1 MKVDRMTMAHGLEA
15 RVPFLDH
22 SLAEVTARIHPSVL
36 FEGKRTKAV
45 LRAVAKKLLPDTIVQ
60 RRQHG
65 FIVPLSGWFS
75 GDFVS
80 YVRGLLAPATI
91 KKRGV
96 VSAEDAAAILAAYEK
111 DGSQARMVWSL
122 VLLELWFR
130 RFMD

>member
-15 RVPFLDH
+15 RVPYLDH
-22 SLAEVTARIHPSVL
+22 ALAEVTARVHPRVL
-36 FEGKRTKAV
+36 FEGKKSKAV
-45 LRAVAKKLLPDTIVQ
+45 LRQIAGKLLPDTIVQ

-65 FIVPLSGWFS
+65 FIVPLSGWFG
-75 GDFVS
+75 GDFMG
-80 YVRGLLAPATI
+80 YVRGLLTPGNV

-96 VSAEDAAAILAAYEK
+96 VSESEAASILAAYEE